1 MTLTLKD
8 LDGKYRVTTVTDYKG
23 PLPMQSDG
31 ETELKDGRTDRTD
44 KKGVRWTTRLAV
56 LSDDEVSFESVAD
69 PSGADP
75 DFCLTDAR
83 GAPTRDPVTY
93 KTTLKVARK
102 DDRIRLSGQIGHG
115 NVVTVITM
123 MKI

>member
-8 LDGKYRVTTVTDYKG
+8 LDGRYRITTVTDYKG

-31 ETELKDGRTDRTD
+31 ETEIRDGYTDRTD
-44 KKGVRWTTRLAV
+44 KKGCRWTTELTV
-56 LSDDEVSFESVAD
+56 LGDDEVKFESTAD
-69 PSGADP
+69 PTDADA

-93 KTTLKVARK
+93 RTVLKVARK
-102 DDRIRLSGQIGHG
+102 GDKLRLSGQIEHG
-115 NVVTVITM
+115 KTVTVITM